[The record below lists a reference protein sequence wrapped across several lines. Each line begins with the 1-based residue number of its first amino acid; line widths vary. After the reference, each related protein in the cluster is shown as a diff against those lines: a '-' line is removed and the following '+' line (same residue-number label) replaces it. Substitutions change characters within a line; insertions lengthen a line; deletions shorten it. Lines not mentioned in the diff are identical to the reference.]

1 MSGDQRKKKRA
12 WWIAGACV
20 LAVVLIAVGVGVGV
34 RLAAPSGPAEPTET
48 VAGDDPAPS
57 TPEGLPR
64 VDVSGAQGCLV
75 DRVWTETLVE
85 AHEKIQKPP
94 EAAGAVELAGFMTAY
109 LVTASQ
115 DEPAALLEQSR
126 YAGMFTGQP
135 WESDAWEEFLQYRSI
150 SQPSHEFALTNAR
163 YWVSAA
169 DESEVNVIVVGPYT
183 SYGAESEDSSSL
195 PLAGMQYTITA
206 DDDTWKI
213 AQAQAFSEADHGA
226 DTEQILA
233 EGEEFSDPC

>member
-1 MSGDQRKKKRA
+1 MSGNQRKKKRI

-34 RLAAPSGPAEPTET
+34 RLAAPSGPAETA
-48 VAGDDPAPS
+48 AGADPAPS

-85 AHEKIQKPP
+85 AYKKIQNPP

-135 WESDAWEEFLQYRSI
+135 WDSDAWEEFLQYRSI

-169 DESEVNVIVVGPYT
+169 DESEVSVIVVGPYT
-183 SYGAESEDSSSL
+183 SYGAESDDSASL

-206 DDDTWKI
+206 DDGTWKI
-213 AQAQAFSEADHGA
+213 AKAQAFSEADHGA

-233 EGEEFSDPC
+233 EGGEFSDPC